1 MTPTHLFLDLE
12 DTLIEPLWDGLFTLK
27 EQGIAKAKELIREH
41 HVDSVSLFSLAI
53 QTSHSRDMLI
63 KTGHAQELENALGIK
78 FNLIPTCD
86 DMVHAVCRSLKLN
99 PANTSFSDVCDFLG
113 KDGMFKHFVLC
124 LKNDPHKSFIL
135 LDDSVD
141 NSVTTLQNHTIIRT
155 IRF

>member
-12 DTLIEPLWDGLFTLK
+12 DTLVEPLWEGLFTIK
-27 EQGIAKAKELIREH
+27 ESGIVKARELIREF

-63 KTGHAQELENALGIK
+63 KTGHAQELEDALGIK

-99 PANTSFSDVCDFLG
+99 PANTTFSDICDFLG

-124 LKNDPHKSFIL
+124 LKNDTHKSFIL

-141 NSVTTLQNHTIIRT
+141 DSVTTLQNHTTIRT